1 MNVVVSVVVTLS
13 SSFLLKVQAF
23 FMDSSG
29 FSSPRSCSFPA
40 GLRVLVVDDD
50 LTCLKILE
58 KMLKKCNYEV
68 TTCNVTQKALDLL
81 QERKDEFDIVLCD
94 VNMPDMDGFKLLEH
108 VGITMDLP
116 VIMMSVDGET
126 SRVMKGIQHGACD
139 YLLKPIRIKE
149 LQNIWQH
156 VIRKRMHG
164 ARDIEGQESLD
175 ISQMTRNGKQPS
187 NDRCSFSRY
196 IVSGKKRK
204 GVENKRRDGEY
215 GDPSSQKKPRLLWNM
230 DLQQKFEKAVH
241 QIGLHKVGPKKILEL
256 MGVPSLTREN
266 VASHLQKYRLHLS
279 RMQKENELKAASG
292 GLKLSDIYSK
302 EPAGNVCPQSS
313 ISRNSLTMPQN
324 VVSVHGNE
332 IMIHN
337 HDAKNVKGILSVATE
352 PKTALSADMTGTPLS
367 SNLRISSNHSFLP
380 LNSEVRSESKIDA
393 QYSWSGGVSS
403 FQFKQEIRPHF
414 QSEQLFDH
422 LPLPMPQLQ
431 ADCVSQ
437 NSTSSS
443 KEMDKPIEPNINLYY
458 AQNRSHVKVEN
469 TAALFSVQPEP
480 FPCSVWSTT
489 NHSLEQNLYDNVETS
504 QKNLIAGIG
513 SVRLW
518 DEEFISYQSD
528 FSPLDPGLVNTV
540 SIDSSNQ
547 GLIADAPNFH
557 NSVNSECDY
566 HSDQMGYPVIDQGLF
581 MT

>member
-1 MNVVVSVVVTLS
+1 
-13 SSFLLKVQAF
+13 
-23 FMDSSG
+23 
-29 FSSPRSCSFPA
+29 
-40 GLRVLVVDDD
+40 
-50 LTCLKILE
+50 
-58 KMLKKCNYEV
+58 
-68 TTCNVTQKALDLL
+68 
-81 QERKDEFDIVLCD
+81 
-94 VNMPDMDGFKLLEH
+94 
-108 VGITMDLP
+108 
-116 VIMMSVDGET
+116 
-126 SRVMKGIQHGACD
+126 
-139 YLLKPIRIKE
+139 
-149 LQNIWQH
+149 
-156 VIRKRMHG
+156 
-164 ARDIEGQESLD
+164 
-175 ISQMTRNGKQPS
+175 
-187 NDRCSFSRY
+187 
-196 IVSGKKRK
+196 
-204 GVENKRRDGEY
+204 
-215 GDPSSQKKPRLLWNM
+215 
-230 DLQQKFEKAVH
+230 
-241 QIGLHKVGPKKILEL
+241 
-256 MGVPSLTREN
+256 
-266 VASHLQKYRLHLS
+266 
-279 RMQKENELKAASG
+279 
-292 GLKLSDIYSK
+292 
-302 EPAGNVCPQSS
+302 
-313 ISRNSLTMPQN
+313 
-324 VVSVHGNE
+324 
-332 IMIHN
+332 MIHN
-337 HDAKNVKGILSVATE
+337 HDAKICNANVKGILSVATE
-352 PKTALSADMTGTPLS
+352 PKTALLADMTGTPLS

-380 LNSEVRSESKIDA
+380 LHSEVRSESKIDA

-489 NHSLEQNLYDNVETS
+489 NHSLEQNLYDNVESS

-528 FSPLDPGLVNTV
+528 FSPLDPGHVNTV

>member
-1 MNVVVSVVVTLS
+1 
-13 SSFLLKVQAF
+13 
-23 FMDSSG
+23 MD
-29 FSSPRSCSFPA
+29 
-40 GLRVLVVDDD
+40 
-50 LTCLKILE
+50 I
-58 KMLKKCNYEV
+58 
-68 TTCNVTQKALDLL
+68 
-81 QERKDEFDIVLCD
+81 
-94 VNMPDMDGFKLLEH
+94 
-108 VGITMDLP
+108 P

-139 YLLKPIRIKE
+139 YLLKPIRNKE

-164 ARDIEGQESLD
+164 ARDIKGQESLD
-175 ISQMTRNGKQPS
+175 EIQVTRNGKQPS

-196 IVSGKKRK
+196 MVSGKKRK
-204 GVENKRRDGEY
+204 CVENKRRDGEY
-215 GDPSSQKKPRLLWNM
+215 GDPPSEKKSRLLWKP
-230 DLQQKFEKAVH
+230 DLHQKFEKAVH
-241 QIGLHKVGPKKILEL
+241 QIGLYKVGPKKILEL
-256 MGVPSLTREN
+256 MGEPRLTREN
-266 VASHLQKYRLHLS
+266 VASHLQKYRLNLS

-302 EPAGNVCPQSS
+302 EPAGNVCLQSS
-313 ISRNSLTMPQN
+313 ISRNSLTVPQS

-337 HDAKNVKGILSVATE
+337 HDAKICNANVKGILSVATE
-352 PKTALSADMTGTPLS
+352 PKTALSADMTDPALS
-367 SNLRISSNHSFLP
+367 SNLRISSNHSFGP
-380 LNSEVRSESKIDA
+380 LHSEVRSESKIDT
-393 QYSWSGGVSS
+393 QYSWSGGVPS
-403 FQFKQEIRPHF
+403 FQFKQEIRPYF

-431 ADCVSQ
+431 ADCVSH

-443 KEMDKPIEPNINLYY
+443 KETDKPIEPNINLYY

-489 NHSLEQNLYDNVETS
+489 NHGLEQNVYDNVKSS
-504 QKNLIAGIG
+504 QKNLIAGFG
-513 SVRLW
+513 SAIRLG
-518 DEEFISYQSD
+518 DEELISYQSD
-528 FSPLDPGLVNTV
+528 FCPLDPGLVNTESV
-540 SIDSSNQ
+540 DCSNQ

-557 NSVNSECDY
+557 NSMNFECDY
-566 HSDQMGYPVIDQGLF
+566 HSDQMGYVIDQGLF

>member
-1 MNVVVSVVVTLS
+1 MG
-13 SSFLLKVQAF
+13 
-23 FMDSSG
+23 SSG
-29 FSSPRSCSFPA
+29 FSSPRSGSFPE

-58 KMLKKCNYEV
+58 KMLKKCNYKV
-68 TTCNVTQKALDLL
+68 TTCNLTREALDLL
-81 QERKDEFDIVLCD
+81 QERKDGFDIVICD

-108 VGITMDLP
+108 VGIKMDLP

-156 VIRKRMHG
+156 VVRKRMHE
-164 ARDIEGQESLD
+164 ARDIESQDEN
-175 ISQMTRNGKQPS
+175 QMTRNGKEPS
-187 NDRCSFSRY
+187 DDRCSFSGD

-204 GVENKRRDGEY
+204 TVENKHRHGEH
-215 GDPSSQKKPRLLWNM
+215 GDPSSEKKARLLWNVE
-230 DLQQKFEKAVH
+230 LHQKFMKAVH
-241 QIGLHKVGPKKILEL
+241 QIGLYKVGPKKILEL

-266 VASHLQKYRLHLS
+266 VASHLQKYRLYLS
-279 RMQKENELKAASG
+279 RLQKENELKAASG

-302 EPAGNVCPQSS
+302 EPAGNVCLQSS
-313 ISRNSLTMPQN
+313 MSQNSLTVQR
-324 VVSVHGNE
+324 SVHGHD
-332 IMIHN
+332 IMNHN
-337 HDAKNVKGILSVATE
+337 HDAKICNANVKGILSVAAE
-352 PKTALSADMTGTPLS
+352 AKTALSTDMTGPALS
-367 SNLRISSNHSFLP
+367 SNPRISSSHSFGP
-380 LNSEVRSESKIDA
+380 LHSEVRSAPKIDT
-393 QYSWSGGVSS
+393 QYSWSGGVPS

-431 ADCVSQ
+431 ADCVSH
-437 NSTSSS
+437 NSTCSS
-443 KEMDKPIEPNINLYY
+443 KETDKPIEPNINLYY

-489 NHSLEQNLYDNVETS
+489 NQGLEQNLYDNVECPE
-504 QKNLIAGIG
+504 KNLIAGMG
-513 SVRLW
+513 SSLRLW
-518 DEEFISYQSD
+518 DEECISYQGD
-528 FSPLDPGLVNTV
+528 FSPLDAGGLVHIESV
-540 SIDSSNQ
+540 DCSNQ
-547 GLIADAPNFH
+547 GGLIADAPNFH
-557 NSVNSECDY
+557 NSVNFECDY

-581 MT
+581 IT